1 METQGYWNLFWA
13 TGLPEA
19 WLSTRTDPGEKQEEK
34 QEENETMCPSP
45 CPPPR
50 EL

>member
-1 METQGYWNLFWA
+1 MQQQGLWNLFWA

-19 WLSTRTDPGEKQEEK
+19 WLSTRADPGEER
-34 QEENETMCPSP
+34 EENETMCPPP

>member
-1 METQGYWNLFWA
+1 MERQGLWNLFWA

-19 WLSTRTDPGEKQEEK
+19 WLGTRMDPDEER
-34 QEENETMCPSP
+34 EEDHTMCPPP